1 MPVSDAGYPRGG
13 FGDRLRRDR
22 EAAGLTQ
29 EELAERTGLS
39 VRALS
44 NIERGRTSAPRPSS
58 LRLIARALTLT
69 ADHAGPV
76 GGPAPGLG
84 TPPQWPVSQLP
95 AALADF
101 TGRREQTWQLTA
113 LLAAAGDG
121 QAPGAVVLAVVG
133 AGGIGK
139 SALTVYVAQR
149 AAAHF
154 PDGQLYLDLRSRGPR
169 PVAPVDALAQFLRD
183 LGGGLAAGYGTEA
196 ELAAR
201 YRSLLAGLRLLI
213 VLDDA
218 RDAAQVRPLL
228 PGAGRCA
235 VVVTSRHCMLDLESA
250 RVMELDTLADAEAS
264 AMFARI
270 IGPRVAA
277 EPVAAREV
285 LAACGGL
292 PLAIRIAAARLT
304 ARPQWPIAALAS
316 RLADERSRLNELQA
330 GDLAVRASFGV
341 GYATVRSA
349 AGHADAA
356 PDRAF
361 RLLGLTGGSDI
372 SLPAAAALLGV
383 PLACAEQS
391 LELLVDHHLLQSA
404 EPGRYRFHD
413 LLRAY
418 ASERVLTED
427 RRAERDQAVGR
438 MLRWYLGS
446 ATAAARLVHPN
457 GSRLS
462 VSAADD
468 GHLPF
473 TFAGY
478 ADALAWLDAEYANLV
493 SAVRQAAGQ
502 GEHELA
508 WKLPACLCSLF
519 YLRGHVGDWID
530 THQIGLTSARALGDR
545 QAELWLRNNLGIGY
559 LHARRPDAAVG
570 YFRQNLAIVREAGD
584 QLALP
589 RTMVNLGDALTKD
602 GRGNQAIQ
610 PLHNALRLFREIGNR
625 AGEGT
630 ALGSIGNV
638 CRLRGEF
645 NDAIGHYRLAIA
657 ASEETSHFVAQGNT
671 LLELSTTHL
680 ALGQVEEAVQ
690 EAMNA
695 SELFGQTGNLYG
707 RARAMTALGRVER
720 HRGRAER
727 ARRHWLDA
735 LEILTQ
741 LDHPRVAE
749 VVAELGTLEA

>member
-1 MPVSDAGYPRGG
+1 
-13 FGDRLRRDR
+13 
-22 EAAGLTQ
+22 
-29 EELAERTGLS
+29 
-39 VRALS
+39 
-44 NIERGRTSAPRPSS
+44 
-58 LRLIARALTLT
+58 
-69 ADHAGPV
+69 
-76 GGPAPGLG
+76 
-84 TPPQWPVSQLP
+84 
-95 AALADF
+95 
-101 TGRREQTWQLTA
+101 
-113 LLAAAGDG
+113 
-121 QAPGAVVLAVVG
+121 
-133 AGGIGK
+133 
-139 SALTVYVAQR
+139 
-149 AAAHF
+149 
-154 PDGQLYLDLRSRGPR
+154 
-169 PVAPVDALAQFLRD
+169 
-183 LGGGLAAGYGTEA
+183 
-196 ELAAR
+196 
-201 YRSLLAGLRLLI
+201 
-213 VLDDA
+213 
-218 RDAAQVRPLL
+218 
-228 PGAGRCA
+228 
-235 VVVTSRHCMLDLESA
+235 MLDLESA
-250 RVMELDTLADAEAS
+250 RVMELDALADAEAS

-270 IGPRVAA
+270 IGPRAAA

-316 RLADERSRLNELQA
+316 RLADECSRLNELQA
-330 GDLAVRASFGV
+330 GDLAVRASFMT
-341 GYATVRSA
+341 GYATVRA
-349 AGHADAA
+349 ATGQADVA

-361 RLLGLTGGSDI
+361 RLLGLAGGSDI

-383 PLACAEQS
+383 PLAHAERS

-418 ASERVLTED
+418 ACERVLTED

-446 ATAAARLVHPN
+446 AAAAARVVHPN

-462 VSAADD
+462 VSPADD
-468 GHLPF
+468 GHLAL

-502 GEHELA
+502 EEHELA

-519 YLRGHVGDWID
+519 YLRGHVDDWID

-545 QAELWLRNNLGIGY
+545 RAELWLRNNLGVGY
-559 LHARRPDAAVG
+559 LHARRPDTAVG
-570 YFRQNLAIVREAGD
+570 CFRQNLAIAREAGD

-602 GRGNQAIQ
+602 GHGHQAIR
-610 PLHNALRLFREIGNR
+610 PLHNALCLFREIGNR
-625 AGEGT
+625 AGEGI
-630 ALGSIGNV
+630 ALGSIGDV
-638 CRLRGEF
+638 CRQRGEF

-707 RARAMTALGRVER
+707 RARAMTALGRAER

-749 VVAELGTLEA
+749 LIAELGTLEA

>member
-1 MPVSDAGYPRGG
+1 VSDTGYPHSG
-13 FGDRLRRDR
+13 FGDRLRRER

-39 VRALS
+39 VRAIS
-44 NIERGRTSAPRPSS
+44 NIERGQTTTPRPSS
-58 LRLIARALTLT
+58 LRLIARELTP
-69 ADHAGPV
+69 AARHP
-76 GGPAPGLG
+76 GPAGWPASGMG
-84 TPPQWPVSQLP
+84 APPQWPAGQLP

-101 TGRREQTWQLTA
+101 TGRDEQTRQLTS
-113 LLAAAGDG
+113 LLAADSDG
-121 QAPGAVVLAVVG
+121 QAQGAVVLAVTGG
-133 AGGIGK
+133 AGTGK
-139 SALTVYVAQR
+139 SAFAIHVAHRSSAQ
-149 AAAHF
+149 F
-154 PDGQLYLDLRSRGPR
+154 PDGQLFLDLRGRSSR
-169 PVAPVDALAQFLRD
+169 PVASVDALARFLRD
-183 LGGGLAAGYGTEA
+183 LSGGLAAASGTED

-235 VVVTSRHCMLDLESA
+235 VVVTSRHCMADLESA
-250 RVMELDTLADAEAS
+250 RVTEMDTLADAEAA

-270 IGPRVAA
+270 VGSRVEA
-277 EPVAAREV
+277 EPRAVREV

-292 PLAIRIAAARLT
+292 PLAIRIAAARLV
-304 ARPQWPIAALAS
+304 ARPRWPVEALAS
-316 RLADERSRLNELQA
+316 RLADERGRLNELQA
-330 GDLAVRASFGV
+330 GDLAVRASFGA
-341 GYATVRSA
+341 GYATVRA
-349 AGHADAA
+349 ATGQADVA

-361 RLLGLTGGSDI
+361 RLLGLAGGSDI
-372 SLPAAAALLGV
+372 SLPAAAALLGIS
-383 PLACAEQS
+383 LARAEQA

-413 LLRAY
+413 LLRVY
-418 ASERVLTED
+418 AGERVLTED
-427 RRAERDQAVGR
+427 RQAERDQAVGR

-446 ATAAARLVHPN
+446 AAAAARVVHPN

-468 GHLPF
+468 GHLPL

-478 ADALAWLDAEYANLV
+478 ADALAWLDTEYANLV
-493 SAVRQAAGQ
+493 GAVRQAAGQ

-519 YLRGHVGDWID
+519 YLRGHVDDWID

-602 GRGNQAIQ
+602 GHGNQAIR

-630 ALGSIGNV
+630 ALGSIGKV
-638 CRLRGEF
+638 CQLRGEF
-645 NDAIGHYRLAIA
+645 SDAIGHYRLAIA
-657 ASEETSHFVAQGNT
+657 ASEETSNFVAQGNI

-690 EAMNA
+690 QAMNA

-707 RARAMTALGRVER
+707 RAQAMTALGRAER
-720 HRGRAER
+720 HQGNAER
-727 ARRHWLDA
+727 ARSHWLDA
-735 LEILTQ
+735 FGILTE
-741 LDHPRVAE
+741 LEHPQARE
-749 VVAELGTLEA
+749 VIAELGTLKA